1 MKKPLVVIAGATATG
16 KSALAVNIAKIIG
29 GEIISAD
36 SMQVYKFMDVGTAK
50 VTEEEMGGI
59 KHYLL
64 DCLNPNESC
73 DALRYKTLALEA
85 MDEIYKNGHI
95 PIICGGTGFY
105 IQAVTRDIDFTEE
118 DNNSVRA
125 EITRFY
131 EQNGEDALFERL
143 KEIDYESTLIIPK
156 QNIKRVIRAIEF
168 YELHHKKISDHNKEQ
183 QERETPYNLAYFVL
197 NRDRSLLYDKID
209 RRVDI
214 MLENGLLDEVKDLIA
229 KYPYDSQSGLY
240 NAIGYKEIIDYL
252 NGEYDYDRAV
262 YLIKQNSR
270 HYAKRQVTFF
280 KRERYADFID
290 IDNKSQAEIEQYVL
304 NVLREKKII
313 TE

>member
-16 KSALAVNIAKIIG
+16 KSALAVNIAKTIG

-50 VTEEEMGGI
+50 ITEEEMGGI

-73 DALRYKTLALEA
+73 DALRFKTLALEA
-85 MDEIYKNGHI
+85 MDEMYKNNHI

-118 DNNSVRA
+118 DDNTVRA
-125 EITRFY
+125 EITDFY
-131 EQNGEDALFERL
+131 NKNGEDALFERL

-197 NRDRSLLYDKID
+197 NRDRSLLYEKID

-214 MLENGLLDEVKDLIA
+214 MIENGLLDEVKDLIA

-240 NAIGYKEIIDYL
+240 NAIGYKELIDYL
-252 NGEYDYDRAV
+252 NGEYDFDRAV

-290 IDNKSQAEIEQYVL
+290 IGNKSPAEIEKYVL
-304 NVLREKKII
+304 DVLKEKNII
-313 TE
+313 